1 MIDRNLTKLR
11 GIVVQSAMIDDGYR
25 SFNIA
30 ASKVW
35 LVLDNRPSDDRWL
48 TVGGRG
54 EIDQGSWTRP
64 APNGKGQ

>member
-30 ASKVW
+30 ASKVL
-35 LVLDNRPSDDRWL
+35 LVLDNRPSDDR
-48 TVGGRG
+48 
-54 EIDQGSWTRP
+54 
-64 APNGKGQ
+64 